1 MMGMNLHSSRPRS
14 LRRALAAVGA
24 VALVSLAAGC
34 GDDDETTDTAGDTT
48 PAGTEI
54 AFAGQWARTSPAMA
68 SMGAAYVTITS
79 PVDDKLLSASVDA
92 SIAAT
97 VEVHETYMIE
107 PGTETTDMGMG
118 SETTMAMGS
127 ETTTAMGG
135 GEMGMRPV
143 EFVELPAGVAV
154 ELKPGGYHIMLIDLV
169 APLEVGTTL
178 ALTLVFENAG
188 SITIDVPVLDEAP

>member
-1 MMGMNLHSSRPRS
+1 MMRMNMHSSRPRS

-34 GDDDETTDTAGDTT
+34 GDDDTAADTT
-48 PAGTEI
+48 VSSAGI

-92 SIAAT
+92 SVAAT
-97 VEVHETYMIE
+97 VEVHETYMVE
-107 PGTETTDMGMG
+107 PGTETTGMDMG

-127 ETTTAMGG
+127 ETTMAMGD

-169 APLEVGTTL
+169 APLAVGTTI
-178 ALTLVFENAG
+178 ALTLGFENAG